1 MASET
6 APAAAAAPTPRVAAG
21 EAALFADTIAPL
33 VRATLW
39 IRACGVFNGVLAVL
53 LTLTIIGLPFAAGL
67 AWVAFLEFRAA
78 SRLDAARLRP
88 AAPDAIDQAAAA
100 VNDIAVHYI
109 VQAVITTLMIAAALV
124 VLALFAPLLGKALRI

>member
-6 APAAAAAPTPRVAAG
+6 APVPTTVPAVLTAS
-21 EAALFADTIAPL
+21 EAALFAATIAPL
-33 VRATLW
+33 ARATFW

-53 LTLTIIGLPFAAGL
+53 LTLTIIGLPFGAAL

-88 AAPDAIDQAAAA
+88 AAPDGIDQAAAA
-100 VNDIAVHYI
+100 VNDIALHYI
-109 VQAVITTLMIAAALV
+109 VQAVITTLMIVAALI
-124 VLALFAPLLGKALRI
+124 VLALFAPLLGSALRM